1 MEFKSGLVAFAL
13 LTVLTL
19 PGLSWG
25 DDSASAPEELTPCEK
40 MAAKCEKEGNKWGEC
55 LPRDNYNGDACCQ
68 KGSAWKCG
76 IDMTVE
82 ERISKDPAYDI
93 RICQLSAGF
102 WFGLVW
108 TSATAMNI
116 LFGLLLDWLDPRE
129 GIDTVDDKKKPN

>member
-25 DDSASAPEELTPCEK
+25 DDSASDPEELTPCEK
-40 MAAKCEKEGNKWGEC
+40 MAAKCEKRGNKWGEC

-76 IDMTVE
+76 IDMTVD
-82 ERISKDPAYDI
+82 ERISKDPAYAKMI
-93 RICQLSAGF
+93 NCVLAGHPD
-102 WFGLVW
+102 LE
-108 TSATAMNI
+108 S
-116 LFGLLLDWLDPRE
+116 L
-129 GIDTVDDKKKPN
+129 KKKSLNIVGLMAFTLKDVQSSSNACSESIRTG